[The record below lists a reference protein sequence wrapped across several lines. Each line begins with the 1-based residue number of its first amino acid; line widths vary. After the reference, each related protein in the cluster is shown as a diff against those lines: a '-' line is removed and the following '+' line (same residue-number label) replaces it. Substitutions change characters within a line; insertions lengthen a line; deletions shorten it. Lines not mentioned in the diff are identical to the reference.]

1 MPDISKTSLS
11 DVAPSSLLYTDVV
24 NEGTIESNTRRDFLT
39 KKHSNLELFL
49 EESSFN
55 AMVLIEV
62 LQLPWTLIELSDSE
76 VMWRSKSRA
85 VGLAVKLGWKSQ
97 VLTFDKIVEQALK
110 DEDASLRS
118 YAILVIPLL
127 VLQSSSARLQ
137 TFCEVI
143 LYVKFVKAASTYAID
158 PSSSFCCQICGFHLV
173 SA

>member
-1 MPDISKTSLS
+1 
-11 DVAPSSLLYTDVV
+11 
-24 NEGTIESNTRRDFLT
+24 
-39 KKHSNLELFL
+39 
-49 EESSFN
+49 
-55 AMVLIEV
+55 MVLIEV

-158 PSSSFCCQICGFHLV
+158 LPPPSAVKLV
-173 SA
+173 SIWCLLELCYCELFQFFFL

>member
-1 MPDISKTSLS
+1 
-11 DVAPSSLLYTDVV
+11 
-24 NEGTIESNTRRDFLT
+24 
-39 KKHSNLELFL
+39 
-49 EESSFN
+49 
-55 AMVLIEV
+55 MVLIEV

-143 LYVKFVKAASTYAID
+143 FNLGDDPATQVREAVAQVIGIMACICNYSTDSSTKDSPPTVQASFLNGSKQFGSAHD
-158 PSSSFCCQICGFHLV
+158 RVGFYM
-173 SA
+173 S